1 MKKLFKKHLL
11 AIRKRGKITDQ
22 TTNFDFFAKAI
33 EELSEFSNE
42 YDPQEA
48 IDLMCVMAN
57 YLQSRGY
64 NIKQLLKRNIEHQQT
79 RKD

>member
-11 AIRKRGKITDQ
+11 AIIKRGKITDQ
-22 TTNFDFFAKAI
+22 TTDLDFLTKAT
-33 EELSEFSNE
+33 EELYEFSLH

-57 YLQSRGY
+57 FLQSRGY